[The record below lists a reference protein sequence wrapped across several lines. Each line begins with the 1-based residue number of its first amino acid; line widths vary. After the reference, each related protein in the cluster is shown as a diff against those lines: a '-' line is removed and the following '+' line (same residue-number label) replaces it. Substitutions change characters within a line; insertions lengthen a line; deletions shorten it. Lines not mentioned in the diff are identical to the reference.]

1 MEISNVKKL
10 ANEHGIIVRIGDVLD
25 TILIALEDGRD
36 TAPELILADI
46 NMLLECSYQHYLY
59 RYDAM
64 ILPYLEEIGK
74 SQIQS
79 KLQFFIDQYYP
90 GTKVLIN
97 LLDAMESY
105 DDNKSQ
111 TIDHVIEY
119 GHQYLDRF
127 QPVFLK
133 EGKEVVDL
141 LNEDLSKEE
150 ISTLEDKIDD
160 FEDSWN
166 GPSLMNYRTM
176 VRELELKAVITQW

>member
-1 MEISNVKKL
+1 M
-10 ANEHGIIVRIGDVLD
+10 G
-25 TILIALEDGRD
+25 
-36 TAPELILADI
+36 
-46 NMLLECSYQHYLY
+46 SY
-59 RYDAM
+59 
-64 ILPYLEEIGK
+64 
-74 SQIQS
+74 
-79 KLQFFIDQYYP
+79 
-90 GTKVLIN
+90 N
-97 LLDAMESY
+97 
-105 DDNKSQ
+105 DNKSQ

-133 EGKEVVDL
+133 EGKEVIDL